1 MRYSDEFKKAI
12 IKKSHIRSERYGIE
26 KERIEPKKILKGSEM
41 SKALQA
47 NKEIIEVAS
56 PVIGNLYDMVHDS
69 GFFIV
74 LTDREGCILKLMGDD
89 NVLKAAEELNMVTG
103 AYMNEKS
110 IGTNAMGT
118 AIKENMPIQ
127 ISAKE
132 HFIHAYHKWTCS
144 AAPIHFENEI
154 IGSLNLTGYSTEVHP
169 HTLGMVVAAVQS
181 IERDLSHEKLQKEL
195 VEAYL
200 YMDSIVNSISHGI
213 VAVDMKGIIRHYN
226 KTAQDMLYLEEK
238 KQEHI
243 NINKIIRVWP
253 DIFEKISQG
262 KSFMYED
269 VSFNRNTKYNIS
281 ANPIFNTNNNANNT
295 NNTNKQLI
303 GVVLIINEIHAVMKL
318 VNKYSNMISK
328 YTFHDLIYKSNS
340 MKKIVEFSKGVA
352 DSPSTILIQ
361 GESGTGKEVLA
372 QAIHNQSSRANK
384 PFIVINCGAIPK
396 NLIESELFGY
406 EEGAFTGAKRG
417 GRTGKFELANGGT
430 LFLDE
435 IGEMPLDM
443 QVNLLRVLQEGY
455 INRVG
460 GDKYVPIDVKIIAAT
475 NKNLI
480 EQVNKGMFRE
490 DLYYRLSVIPIIMP
504 PLRERK
510 EDLQPLIEHF
520 LRIKSSKLNKM
531 IPHISQEQLEQIYS
545 YEWKGNVRE
554 LENYIENIVN
564 LDGKST
570 INIKNIE
577 EFDKNITLMETDSH
591 NKYLGTLE
599 ELEKKAIISCLKE
612 YDKNISKTAKTLD
625 ISRNTLYLK
634 MKKYNIEKYNIDKY
648 NMS

>member
-1 MRYSDEFKKAI
+1 MRYSEEFKKVI
-12 IKKSHIRSERYGIE
+12 IKKSHIRSELYGIE
-26 KERIEPKKILKGSEM
+26 KERIEPKKILKGTEM
-41 SKALQA
+41 SKALQE

-56 PVIGNLYDMVHDS
+56 PIMGNLYDMVHNS
-69 GFFIV
+69 GFFII
-74 LTDREGCILKLMGDD
+74 LTDREGCILKIMGDD
-89 NVLKAAEELNMVTG
+89 NVLKTAEELNMVTG

-118 AIKENMPIQ
+118 AIKENVPIQ

-132 HFIHAYHKWTCS
+132 HFIQAYHKWTCS
-144 AAPIHFENEI
+144 AAPIHFDNKI

-169 HTLGMVVAAVQS
+169 HTLGMVVAAVQA
-181 IERDLSHEKLQKEL
+181 IERDLTHEKLQKEL

-200 YMDSIVNSISHGI
+200 YMDSIMDSTSHGI

-226 KTAQDMLYLEEK
+226 KTAHKMLRLEEK
-238 KQEHI
+238 KQENV

-253 DIFEKISQG
+253 DIYEKISQG

-269 VSFNRNTKYNIS
+269 VSFNKNNKYNIS
-281 ANPIFNTNNNANNT
+281 ANPIFDNN
-295 NNTNKQLI
+295 KELI

-318 VNKYSNMISK
+318 VNKYSNMISR
-328 YTFHDLIYKSNS
+328 YTFDDLIYKSNI
-340 MKKIVEFSKGVA
+340 MKEIVEFSKGVA

-372 QAIHNQSSRANK
+372 QAIHNQSSRANS

-417 GRTGKFELANGGT
+417 GRPGKFELANGGT

-460 GDKYVPIDVKIIAAT
+460 GDKYIPIDVRIIAAT

-480 EQVNKGMFRE
+480 EEVDKGTFRE
-490 DLYYRLSVIPIIMP
+490 DLYYRLSVIPIMMP
-504 PLRERK
+504 PLRDRK

-520 LRIKSSKLNKM
+520 LRIKASKLNKM
-531 IPHISQEQLEQIYS
+531 IPSISKEHLDEIYN

-577 EFDKNITLMETDSH
+577 EVDKNISERESDNHKM
-591 NKYLGTLE
+591 YLCTLE

-612 YDKNISKTAKTLD
+612 YDKNISKTAKILD
-625 ISRNTLYLK
+625 VSRNTLYLK
-634 MKKYNIEKYNIDKY
+634 MKKYNINKY